1 MTKCL
6 KMARCVVLAALLLPC
21 VTLLHAQEI
30 EVPINVQYVLLHK
43 ILAFD
48 RNLKERVGK
57 ELVIGIIFQSNFRYS
72 LNFKDELGEVIAKS
86 QTGKLVDIPV
96 RYVTIAWTEN
106 LNLSEYGAKN
116 KIDIFYV
123 APLRAV
129 EIKTITAASQAQK
142 ILTFTGVPAYVD
154 AGVAVGVGAKGE
166 SPRIIINLPS
176 AKAEGVEFS
185 SQLLKLAKVIE

>member
-6 KMARCVVLAALLLPC
+6 KMAKRLVLAACFFLW
-21 VTLLHAQEI
+21 VALLHAQEI
-30 EVPINVQYVLLHK
+30 EVPINVQYALLHK

-48 RNLKERVGK
+48 RNLKERAGK
-57 ELVIGIIFQSNFRYS
+57 ELVIGIIYQSNFRSS
-72 LNFKDELGEVIAKS
+72 LNFKEELTAVIA
-86 QTGKLVDIPV
+86 QTQTAKLVDVPV
-96 RYVTIAWTEN
+96 RHVTIEWTEN

-116 KIDIFYV
+116 QIDVFYV

-129 EIKTITAASQAQK
+129 EIKTITAVSRSRK

-154 AGVAVGVGAKGE
+154 AGVAVGVGAKGDT
-166 SPRIIINLPS
+166 PRIIINLS
-176 AKAEGVEFS
+176 AAKAEGAELD